1 MKKLF
6 CLVLLSVGVYAQPL
20 PRDISKGIKTDA
32 LLDFLQAWENSSV
45 HEPHSIM
52 VVQQGKVVVEG
63 WWRPFRK
70 ENLHT
75 LYSVSK
81 SFTATAVGFAV
92 QEGLLKLDDP
102 LMKYFPEE
110 MPQKPSENLQ
120 KLRIRD
126 LLTMSSGHEKEPIH
140 IVGEEDWVKAF
151 LHTEFPNVPG
161 KRFLYNSPAT
171 YMLAALV
178 QKVSGQPVVSY
189 LKPRLFEPLG
199 ISGMDWE
206 VDPKD
211 INVGGWGLR
220 LKTEDLAKFG
230 LLFLQKGKWKGKQL
244 LDPQWVAE
252 ASAAQVQQSVGVT
265 EQLKTSS
272 DWYQGYG
279 FQMWRGRN
287 NSFRADGAYGQN
299 IIVLQDLDA
308 VIVTTGESK
317 DLQGLLNLI
326 WDRLLPALQPGKTN
340 KKVQVKRMENL
351 NLAPLKGIEKVEN
364 RGLVFLK
371 GGLEGLNLSW
381 DKDVLNVQFETDSVT
396 HTLPFGNGKWIES
409 RTSMK
414 PPHIFPGIRTR
425 REVIPMHAVAGSYA
439 WVDSVTLKLAM
450 KYTENIHTRYITV
463 RFGEKDSEVSI
474 ESVTGAKLNLV
485 GLPDK
490 RTATSPRLIIR
501 GDDMGYAHSG
511 NRALLHASVSGMQ
524 KSIEV
529 LVTAPWY
536 PEAAKM
542 LQDHPRIDVGL
553 HFSLSS
559 EWDLV
564 KWRPLTAAK
573 SLRDERGYFFPMI
586 FKNARYPGQS
596 LSEQKYILSEIEA
609 ELRAQIEV
617 LKRDIPRVSHVS
629 GHMGVTVL
637 SPEVKAMVK
646 KVAGEYGLAVVDADA
661 PQEYG
666 IQYLWLMD
674 RSLPREPA
682 FLKML
687 NTLKDGETYVFL
699 EHPGFDES
707 ELRAIHHIGYE
718 NVAVDRQ
725 DVTELFTSEKVK
737 RALLER
743 GVRLV
748 SYKEVLPRK

>member
-1 MKKLF
+1 MKKFFFL
-6 CLVLLSVGVYAQPL
+6 LLLSLNAYAQAL

-32 LLDFLQAWENSSV
+32 LLDFLQTWENASA
-45 HEPHSIM
+45 HEPHSLM
-52 VVQQGKVVVEG
+52 VIQHGKVVVEG
-63 WWRPFRK
+63 WWSPFKK
-70 ENLHT
+70 EDLHT

-92 QEGLLKLDDP
+92 QEGLLSLEDP
-102 LMKYFPEE
+102 VMKYFPEE

-120 KLRIRD
+120 KLRVRD

-140 IVGEEDWVKAF
+140 ILGEVDWVKAF
-151 LHTEFPNVPG
+151 LHTDFPNVPG

-206 VDPKD
+206 VDAKD

-230 LLFLQKGKWKGKQL
+230 LLFLQKGTWKGKQL
-244 LDPQWVAE
+244 LDPQWVTE
-252 ASAAQVQQSVGVT
+252 ASAAQIQQSVGVT

-287 NSFRADGAYGQN
+287 NSYRADGAYGQN

-326 WDRLLPALQPGKTN
+326 WDKLVPALQPGKTN
-340 KKVQVKRMENL
+340 KKQQVKRMESL
-351 NLAPLKGIEKVEN
+351 SLAPLQGLEKEDD

-371 GGLEGLNLSW
+371 GSLHGIRFSW
-381 DKDVLNVQFETDSVT
+381 DKDRLNVQFETDSVT
-396 HTLPFGNGKWIES
+396 HILPFGNGKWIES
-409 RTSMK
+409 RTTMK

-425 REVIPMHAVAGSYA
+425 RDIIPTHAVAGSYA
-439 WVDSVTLKLAM
+439 WEDSVTLKLAM

-463 RFGEKDSEVSI
+463 KFGDKESEVYM
-474 ESVTGAKLNLV
+474 ESVTGPKESWVA
-485 GLPDK
+485 LPDK
-490 RTATSPRLIIR
+490 RTSSSPRLIIR
-501 GDDMGYAHSG
+501 GDDMGYSHSG
-511 NRALLHASVSGMQ
+511 NRALLHASVNGMQ
-524 KSIEV
+524 TSIEV

-536 PEAAKM
+536 PEAVKL
-542 LQDHPRIDVGL
+542 LQAHPKIDVGL

-559 EWDLV
+559 EWDNV

-573 SLRDERGYFFPMI
+573 SLRDDRGYFFPMI
-586 FKNARYPGQS
+586 FKNARYPGKS
-596 LSEQKYILSEIEA
+596 LSEQKYILKEIEA

-617 LKRDIPRVSHVS
+617 LKKDIPWVSHIS

-637 SPEVKAMVK
+637 SPEVKSMVK

-699 EHPGFDES
+699 EHPGFDEP

-718 NVAVDRQ
+718 NVAEDRQ
-725 DVTELFTSEKVK
+725 DVTDLFTSEKVK

-743 GVRLV
+743 GVRLI
-748 SYKEVLPRK
+748 SYKEVLARK